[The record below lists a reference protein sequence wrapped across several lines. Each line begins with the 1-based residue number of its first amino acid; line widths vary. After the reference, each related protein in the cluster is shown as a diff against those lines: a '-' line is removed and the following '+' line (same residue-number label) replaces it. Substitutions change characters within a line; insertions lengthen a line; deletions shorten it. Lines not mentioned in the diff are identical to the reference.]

1 MPADPL
7 TGRWTLDSSA
17 SQFSMRSP
25 RAWILNVSA
34 HETGMTVEEHLTQA
48 DGGAIRVTFAPQFD
62 GRDYPVQ
69 GSPIMDSISFVR
81 RSERLLE
88 VCARKAGAI
97 SMRDT
102 TEVSEDGQTLTVRFS
117 VFSGEQTVAN
127 GRAVFRRAS

>member
-17 SQFSMRSP
+17 SQFSTPSP

-34 HETGMTVEEHLTQA
+34 HETGMTVEEHLTRA
-48 DGGAIRVTFAPQFD
+48 DGTAMRVTFAPQFD

-69 GSPIMDSISFVR
+69 GSPVMDSISFVR

-88 VCARKAGAI
+88 ATARKTGAV

-102 TEVSEDGQTLTVRFS
+102 TEVSEDGQTLTVSFS
-117 VFSGEQTVAN
+117 VFSGEQTVAS
-127 GRAVFRRAS
+127 GRAVFRRF